1 MKLKIKNDYSK
12 ILVCGLQGSGKT
24 YFVKHLLNSKLWK
37 KPIFYVVNKDDGY
50 KDITGIYTYT
60 PKAPITEFK
69 TFIKFVYNLIQE
81 RKIDCLVIDE
91 ADLFFSNNFEINS
104 FDEFNDIILNHRHFK
119 LNIVLITRR
128 PQDLPT
134 KIVESC
140 KHIYIFSLEGANA
153 LKKFEDI
160 QKNLSLE
167 IRKLDYN
174 KHNFVYKE
182 IAKTGYVCQPIKSED

>member
-37 KPIFYVVNKDDGY
+37 KPIVYVVNKDDGY
-50 KDITGIYTYT
+50 QDITGIYTYT

>member
-37 KPIFYVVNKDDGY
+37 KPIVYVVNKDDGY